1 MRTRLFRSKRVFY
14 VFKGI
19 LERVIYGE
27 NLFFEIEIIFGL
39 RA

>member
-1 MRTRLFRSKRVFY
+1 MGTRLFRSKRVFY

-19 LERVIYGE
+19 LERVIYGK
-27 NLFFEIEIIFGL
+27 NLFFKMEIIFGL